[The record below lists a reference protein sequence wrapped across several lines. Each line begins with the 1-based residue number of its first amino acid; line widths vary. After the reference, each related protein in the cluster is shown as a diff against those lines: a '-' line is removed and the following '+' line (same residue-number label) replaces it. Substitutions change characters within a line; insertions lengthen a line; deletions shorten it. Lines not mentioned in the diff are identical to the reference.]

1 MEGSGTEP
9 RVLFGVAFFALLV
22 YAAGIL
28 SIGLGS
34 DWRLLH
40 EDNGAFQT
48 SLALSHV
55 RLGLGRTRAHD
66 VFFNPRTGEA
76 TLYGH
81 HPPGTALIL
90 AAVFAATGSASP
102 PVARLVPIAFHLGSL
117 GLLVTVLARLFSRGA
132 ALFGGF
138 LMATLPMSAYFGR
151 MVNYE
156 PICLF
161 AVLVQ
166 LTGYAAYRRDGSR
179 IALAWLATGIVIGGL
194 IDWPSFFFASA
205 IASVEA
211 VDSIGRRAR
220 STSALLVVAAA
231 TIGVFLFDLWHL
243 WYAAHG
249 TFAPLR
255 QVLFGASSGSP
266 PRVGLGRFLGTQF
279 ETFRRYM
286 THAGLLSSALVAICL
301 ARPSLRLASHLF
313 DVPNRSVIR
322 RLLIVTGFAPA
333 AYVIAAPWWAKT
345 HPYWQFYFL
354 PFVVLSIVLVFRWMS
369 REIRKRPRPMF
380 RTLLALL
387 LLEVVMSSACTL
399 RVRHTR
405 PGDYAVRE
413 TARLRANYLS
423 PATRSRG
430 RDDDR

>member
-1 MEGSGTEP
+1 
-9 RVLFGVAFFALLV
+9 V
-22 YAAGIL
+22 YSAAIL

-66 VFFNPRTGEA
+66 VFFNPGTGEA

-90 AAVFAATGSASP
+90 AAAFAATGSASP
-102 PVARLVPIAFHLGSL
+102 QVARLVPIAFHLGSL
-117 GLLVTVLARLFSRGA
+117 VLLVTLLSRLFSKGM

-151 MVNYE
+151 VVNYE

-166 LTGYAAYRRDGSR
+166 LAGYAAYRREGSR
-179 IALAWLATGIVIGGL
+179 IGLAWLATGIVFGGL
-194 IDWPSFFFASA
+194 VDWASFFFATA
-205 IASVEA
+205 IAGVEA

-220 STSALLVVAAA
+220 PTSPLFVVAAA
-231 TIGVFLFDLWHL
+231 AIGGFLFDLWHV

-249 TFAPLR
+249 TLAPLR
-255 QVLFGASSGSP
+255 QVLFGGSSGSP

-301 ARPSLRLASHLF
+301 ARPSLRLSSHLF
-313 DVPNRSVIR
+313 DVPHRSVIR
-322 RLLIVTGFAPA
+322 RLLVVAGVAPA

-354 PFVVLSIVLVFRWMS
+354 PFVILSMVVVFRWLS
-369 REIRKRPRPMF
+369 REVRERPRPALRIF
-380 RTLLALL
+380 LVLL
-387 LLEVVMSSACTL
+387 LLEVVTSSACTL

-423 PATRSRG
+423 PATPLERR
-430 RDDDR
+430 R